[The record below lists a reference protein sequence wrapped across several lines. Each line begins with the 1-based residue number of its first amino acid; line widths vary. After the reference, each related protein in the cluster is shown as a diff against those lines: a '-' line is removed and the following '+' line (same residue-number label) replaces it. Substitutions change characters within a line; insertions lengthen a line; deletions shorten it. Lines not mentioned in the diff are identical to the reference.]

1 MLFESV
7 EGCLSWVEDIDLSSA
22 AAEESFALKA
32 ERIASASRSELAF
45 GLRFRPPRVDVGG
58 IMASSADL

>member
-1 MLFESV
+1 MLFPSV
-7 EGCLSWVEDIDLSSA
+7 EGWLSWVEDTDFSSA

-32 ERIASASRSELAF
+32 ERIESASRSELAF
-45 GLRFRPPRVDVGG
+45 GLRFRPRVDVGG